1 MLKLKNEQF
10 LVNNITFTI
19 LSLYVLY
26 VNLSLFIFFIINLFT
41 VK

>member
-26 VNLSLFIFFIINLFT
+26 VNLSLFFFLL
-41 VK
+41 

>member
-26 VNLSLFIFFIINLFT
+26 VNLSLFFFFIINLFT